1 MLTYEREVKL
11 PLDDDVEKDNI
22 TFLDRIKFIIDKL
35 PKIREK
41 AKQTMITA
49 KERQKTAYNKYML
62 NPTYFY
68 IGQKVLYYDAAKSN
82 Q

>member
-1 MLTYEREVKL
+1 MLTYGREAKL
-11 PLDDDVEKDNI
+11 PLDDDVEKDSI

-49 KERQKTAYNKYML
+49 KER
-62 NPTYFY
+62 
-68 IGQKVLYYDAAKSN
+68 
-82 Q
+82 